1 MHCLLIC
8 KYLDILMEFSSPLNE
23 FELNRASIIAWAI
36 RGDRNKVNKDLLIP
50 PVMNVSGLLTT
61 KPFQFSSVDN

>member
-1 MHCLLIC
+1 M
-8 KYLDILMEFSSPLNE
+8 NE